1 MKKYWFA
8 VIIISM
14 AIISTV
20 SCKKQDPP
28 SAGMSVQSTAYLL
41 EEIICNATCENATS
55 VMWDFGDGSSPSSG
69 TTVKHTYTKGGYY
82 NLRITAQ
89 NEAGKDIY
97 SSFLYVK
104 NGKAEYNVTNNT
116 SAEISFYV
124 YGVNG
129 NMETEEFKDLG
140 PVKSGKTSGIELTN
154 QATVFLAGST
164 GNLIFYSVY
173 PNLITDFTLN
183 KLGMYDTTT
192 VYIQGDKP
200 VGIRQNDKKLHLREL
215 LDSDYQNR

>member
-1 MKKYWFA
+1 MKNSWFG

-28 SAGMSVQSTAYLL
+28 EAGISVQSTAYLL
-41 EEIICNATCENATS
+41 EEVICNSTCENTTS
-55 VMWDFGDGSSPSSG
+55 VIWDFGDGSSPSSG
-69 TTVKHTYTKGGYY
+69 TTVKHTYKAGGYY
-82 NLRITAQ
+82 NLKITAQ

-116 SAEISFYV
+116 SAEISFYI
-124 YGVNG
+124 YGVNS

-140 PVKSGKTSGIELTN
+140 PVKSGKTSGNELTN
-154 QATVFLAGST
+154 QGTVFLAGSK

-173 PNLITDFTLN
+173 PSPITDFTVN
-183 KLGMYDTTT
+183 RLGMYDTTT

-200 VGIRQNDKKLHLREL
+200 IGVRHYDKKFHLMEL
-215 LDSDYQNR
+215 LDGH